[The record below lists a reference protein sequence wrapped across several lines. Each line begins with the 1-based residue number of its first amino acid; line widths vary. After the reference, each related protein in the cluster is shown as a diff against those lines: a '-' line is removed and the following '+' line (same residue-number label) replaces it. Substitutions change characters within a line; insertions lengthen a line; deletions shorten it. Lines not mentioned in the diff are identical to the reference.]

1 VTANWFSVD
10 VIWNVAATATR
21 KDGME
26 MTHNSA
32 QYWNQM
38 NDLNRTI
45 RSSLEPQSSQMSQMV
60 NILADIRDTLR
71 EIQKRIDDEQ

>member
-1 VTANWFSVD
+1 VAA
-10 VIWNVAATATR
+10 IWNAAATATR
-21 KDGME
+21 KDGMG
-26 MTHNSA
+26 MTHDSA

-71 EIQKRIDDEQ
+71 EIARKLDES

>member
-1 VTANWFSVD
+1 M
-10 VIWNVAATATR
+10 
-21 KDGME
+21 G

-45 RSSLEPQSSQMSQMV
+45 RSSLEPQASQMSQMV

-71 EIQKRIDDEQ
+71 DIARKLDES